1 LEEEIGVFL
10 EGGSDASFRRE
21 RLDAFALH
29 FVDAL
34 DEVFEERFDYGKEGA
49 VA

>member
-1 LEEEIGVFL
+1 MFL